1 MIPSEIA
8 PAIICCAILAGS
20 FVISIQLGRRA
31 GRRALSDKI
40 NHFVKPGGQDPGA
53 GNAGAK

>member
-8 PAIICCAILAGS
+8 PAIICCAVLAGS

-31 GRRALSDKI
+31 WRRASGDKI

-53 GNAGAK
+53 GNEAAK